1 MCMCVCVSVQWKGI
15 ALPGRTVELI
25 NVTTTAIGNSWE
37 FAPLVSYLCPVC
49 AVSSRG
55 WLANISI
62 IFSFCQWN
70 AWQALPPKI
79 SVDLAKTFTN
89 LIPRKCTHTHTQT
102 HKYKAKC
109 VRYLWPQKFFIL
121 PAKLSNVWHTFA
133 QCSRGT
139 TKKNIR
145 GSAKKNANKIINLL
159 KCSRS
164 SSSSAC
170 SGSSSS
176 SKAKIHFHVRAME
189 FTCKFKKPEHS
200 ALSHTHTQ
208 THIPIDRQTC
218 ICRQCV
224 SVWHIWHIAASVLQR
239 HFWFCWNIKMDGT
252 HTYTHIQLHMAGWV
266 QKKESMKNT
275 YF

>member
-25 NVTTTAIGNSWE
+25 NVTTTAIGNSRE
-37 FAPLVSYLCPVC
+37 FAASLVSYLCPVC

-70 AWQALPPKI
+70 VWQALPPKI
-79 SVDLAKTFTN
+79 SVDLAKTFIN
-89 LIPRKCTHTHTQT
+89 LIPRKCTHTRTQIQSKMRALFMAT
-102 HKYKAKC
+102 EIFYSPCEIVKC
-109 VRYLWPQKFFIL
+109 LTYICPVFQG
-121 PAKLSNVWHTFA
+121 ND
-133 QCSRGT
+133 
-139 TKKNIR
+139 KKNIR

-164 SSSSAC
+164 SSSSPC

-208 THIPIDRQTC
+208 THIHIDRQTC